1 VDILENDL
9 GNSLVVREILHQP
22 ANGHVSI
29 EADSV
34 TYTSNDD
41 FEGNDEFVY
50 RTCESDEITACD
62 EALVSVRVVPV
73 EPTSIPSQ
81 DPSVTPTKSVSV

>member
-1 VDILENDL
+1 MENDL

-41 FEGNDEFVY
+41 LEGNDEFVY
-50 RTCESDEITACD
+50 HTCEDDLTACD

-73 EPTSIPSQ
+73 EPTSTPSQ
-81 DPSVTPTKSVSV
+81 DPSVIPTKSVSI